1 MNNYN
6 KTRKISSKT
15 FENKNN
21 SQKVRD
27 WEKENKEAINL
38 YNQRIKKY
46 GLFSDGFRQF

>member
-6 KTRKISSKT
+6 ETRKISSKT

-38 YNQRIKKY
+38 YKEMILY
-46 GLFSDGFRQF
+46 FPTDEDGFRQF